1 MFSPALQ
8 NKAAELTG
16 KDAALFVPSGTMGNL
31 ASGIYGHSPLNHPFS
46 DCFETFAVVITS
58 HSCQKCPKKLGFTVL
73 VSEAKLLIVLF
84 LEASMSCKAVSAS
97 LRSATK

>member
-58 HSCQKCPKKLGFTVL
+58 HSCQKCPTVL
-73 VSEAKLLIVLF
+73 VSEAKVLIVLF
-84 LEASMSCKAVSAS
+84 LEALM
-97 LRSATK
+97 